1 MLNRVSINAL
11 LKSVIVALCAS
22 LVVVLS
28 LGAWDSWQR
37 VRTANRIAA
46 VANVSTDVFKALH
59 NIRSDRS
66 RTVRAVLAD
75 RVQTLDSA
83 QLRESREAS
92 VPALQSALATLRTMS
107 FPDQSAIVSEFDQ
120 RLNTVIRL
128 HAESL
133 AAMARPKGERPASLA
148 KTIHDEMTAFIAFL
162 DKFSVQLNRMVKL
175 EDGFVDQL
183 MEVKQL
189 AWMVR
194 DRGGDA
200 SVIVSNGMSGQP
212 LPQDPWVYYTTNL
225 ARMDQAWEAML
236 QMAAGLPM
244 PAKFHDAVELAKKEF
259 FGRDYTETRTKILK
273 ELISGQKPSVT
284 VQQWSPVTVPKLA
297 TVLAISEVALDVA
310 KEHTANQHAAAMR
323 SLIVQLGLLMAA
335 IALAA
340 GMILLVTRRVIQPLM
355 TIQQAMLK
363 LAGGDFNVTLPGL
376 DRQDEVGAIANA
388 VEKFKVLAVDKG
400 REEAEA
406 LMRRQ
411 QADADLQAKV
421 AGERAKEA
429 EERAKIADEQ
439 ARAFNALGDGLGRLS
454 EGDLTFRLDDRFPEA
469 YREVKDNFNTAIERL
484 YETIRAIAEAS
495 GAVANA
501 AVEITTSTSDLSQ
514 RTEEQA
520 ASLERTS
527 SAMEEISATMK
538 NNADNARNANQV
550 TSNTRERADRGGD
563 VVAKAVRAMSRIED
577 SSTKISDIIGVIDE
591 IARQTNLLALNAAV
605 EAARAGD
612 AGRGFAVVASEV
624 RSLAQRS
631 SEAAKDIKSLIVN
644 SSTQVQEGVQ
654 LVNSAGNSLEEI
666 LGSIKEVATIVSE
679 IASTSAEQSTGIDHV
694 NTSLTQMDEATQQ
707 NAALVEEN
715 AATAKV
721 LEQQSQ
727 AMSERV
733 AFFKLGHAVASAPS
747 ANAPSPASGARSKA
761 ATPKR
766 AA

>member
-37 VRTANRIAA
+37 VRTANRIAS
-46 VANVSTDVFKALH
+46 VANVSTDVFTALH
-59 NIRSDRS
+59 NIRSDRA
-66 RTVRAVLAD
+66 RTVRTVLAD
-75 RVQTLDSA
+75 RMHTAQSA
-83 QLRESREAS
+83 QLNASRDAE
-92 VPALQSALATLRTMS
+92 VPALKSALATLKTMS
-107 FPDQSAIVSEFDQ
+107 FPGQPAIVTELEQ
-120 RLNTVIRL
+120 HINTLARL
-128 HAESL
+128 HADSL
-133 AAMARPKGERPASLA
+133 AAAAKPKSERPAGLA
-148 KTIHDEMTAFIAFL
+148 KTINGEMTAFIAFL

-175 EDGFVDQL
+175 EDAFVDQL

-212 LPQDPWVYYTTNL
+212 LPQDPWVYYNTNL

-244 PAKFHDAVELAKKEF
+244 PAKFNEAVEVAKREF
-259 FGRDYTETRTKILK
+259 FGRDYTEKRTKILK

-284 VQQWSPVTVPKLA
+284 VQEWSPVTVPKLA
-297 TVLAISEVALDVA
+297 TVLAISEVALDIA

-323 SLIVQLGLLMAA
+323 SLVVQLGLLMAA
-335 IALAA
+335 VALAA
-340 GMILLVTRRVIQPLM
+340 GMILLVARRVIQPLM

-363 LAGGDFNVTLPGL
+363 LAGGDFNVILPGL

-388 VEKFKVLAVDKG
+388 VEKFKVLAVEKG

-406 LMRRQ
+406 MMRRQ
-411 QADADLQAKV
+411 QADAEVQAKM
-421 AGERAKEA
+421 AREQAQAA
-429 EERAKIADEQ
+429 EERTRTADEQ
-439 ARAFNALGDGLGRLS
+439 ARAFHALGDGLGRLS
-454 EGDLTFRLDDRFPEA
+454 DGDLTFRLDDDFPAA
-469 YREVKDNFNTAIERL
+469 YRDVKDNFNTAIDRL
-484 YETIRAIAEAS
+484 FETIRAIADGS

-501 AVEITTSTSDLSQ
+501 AVEISTSTTDLSK

-527 SAMEEISATMK
+527 SAMEEISSTMK
-538 NNADNARNANQV
+538 NNADNARNANEV
-550 TSNTRERADRGGD
+550 TASTRACADRGGE
-563 VVAKAVRAMSRIED
+563 VVAEAVRAMSRIEG
-577 SSTKISDIIGVIDE
+577 SSAKISDIIGVIDE

-644 SSTQVQEGVQ
+644 STSQVQEGVQ
-654 LVNSAGNSLEEI
+654 LVNRAGKSLEEI
-666 LGSIKEVATIVSE
+666 VESIKQVATMVSE
-679 IASTSAEQSTGIDHV
+679 IASTSAEQSSGIDHV
-694 NTSLTQMDEATQQ
+694 NASLKQMDEVTQQ
-707 NAALVEEN
+707 NASLVEEN
-715 AATAKV
+715 AATAEV

-727 AMSERV
+727 SMGEQV
-733 AFFKLGHAVASAPS
+733 GFFKLGYQAA
-747 ANAPSPASGARSKA
+747 A
-761 ATPKR
+761 ATRGSTKSPVQR
-766 AA
+766 VA